1 MEDSVRVGKASD
13 LADGDMMLAEVGEEH
28 VLVCRLGGNYFAAG
42 DGCPHAG
49 GSLSDGYLEGEEVE
63 CPLHGSLF
71 SVRTGDNTGPPATEG
86 VPTYQVTVDGDDL
99 MVGPASP

>member
-71 SVRTGDNTGPPATEG
+71 SIRTGGEYRPSGNGRRPNLPGHG
-86 VPTYQVTVDGDDL
+86 VRGRLDGQ
-99 MVGPASP
+99 PY

>member
-13 LADGDMMLAEVGEEH
+13 LADGDMMLAEVGEEQ
-28 VLVCRLGGNYFAAG
+28 VLVCRVGGSYFAVG
-42 DGCPHAG
+42 DECPHAG

-71 SVRTGDNTGPPATEG
+71 SVRTGGNTGPPATEG

-99 MVGPASP
+99 MVGPTSP